1 MLKQYSRNHI
11 IILIISV
18 LSIGL
23 LLLTTPSNDTPPSKK
38 TIHLTTKDISH
49 LATEASLEAKLNTPK
64 IEVPT
69 EKWQKIKV
77 RNGDN
82 LSTLFKRMGLSS
94 KDVYEISTSNTKTA
108 GSNLKKL
115 FPGEQLSFVIKD
127 KRLEKLRRIKSPLE
141 TIEFVRDKKGYTV
154 NTQTREAE
162 IKTKFVTATLQSS
175 LFLAGAEAGLTQ
187 KLIMELADI
196 FSGVIDFV
204 YDPRKG
210 DSFNVLF
217 EERFIDG
224 KKISAGKILAA
235 QFINQNEKYVAIQYT
250 DIEGMSGHYSPTG
263 VSMRKAFLRSP
274 LDFTRISSGFNLK
287 RKHPIHKSI
296 RAHRGIDYA
305 APTGTPVFA
314 VGKGRVTAVGYSKA
328 NGKYIFV
335 QHGAQ
340 YATKYLHLHKTFV
353 TKGQKIKQKQII
365 GQVGATGYATGPH
378 LHYEFLING
387 VHRNPRTIL
396 NKLPKAKSIH
406 KTEIARFKKSTI
418 PLLSQ
423 LNQETL
429 LALNE

>member
-1 MLKQYSRNHI
+1 MLKQYPQNHI
-11 IILIISV
+11 IILIISI
-18 LSIGL
+18 LSVGL
-23 LLLTTPSNDTPPSKK
+23 LLLTTPSKDTPSSKK
-38 TIHLTTKDISH
+38 TIHLTTKNINPVVTN
-49 LATEASLEAKLNTPK
+49 APLEAILTTPK
-64 IEVPT
+64 IEAPI

-115 FPGEQLSFVIKD
+115 FPGEQLSFVIKN

-141 TIEFVRDKKGYTV
+141 TIEFVRDKNGYAV
-154 NTQTREAE
+154 NSQIREAE
-162 IKTKFVTATLQSS
+162 IKTKFVSATLQSS

-187 KLIMELADI
+187 KLIMELADV

-204 YDPRKG
+204 YDPRTG
-210 DSFNVLF
+210 DSFNILF

-224 KKISAGKILAA
+224 KKISDGKILAA
-235 QFINQNEKYVAIQYT
+235 QFLNQNEKYVAIQYT
-250 DIEGMSGHYSPTG
+250 DKEGNTGYYSPEG
-263 VSMRKAFLRSP
+263 ISMRKAFLRSP

-314 VGKGRVTAVGYSKA
+314 VGNGRVTAVGYSKA

-340 YATKYLHLHKTFV
+340 YTTKYLHLHKTFV
-353 TKGQKIKQKQII
+353 TKGQKIEQKQII

-396 NKLPKAKSIH
+396 NKLPKAKSIN
-406 KTEIARFKKSTI
+406 KIEIAHFKESII
-418 PLLSQ
+418 PVLSQ
-423 LNQETL
+423 LNQKVL
-429 LALNE
+429 LALNK